1 MEMKPRALRPPRGSY
16 FLFGARGTGKSS
28 FVRRQYASSL
38 YIDLLDPATQR
49 EYLTRPER
57 LGEVVRAQ
65 SPDRIVVIDEVQKV
79 PDLLAMVHALIE
91 ERRTRFVLTGSSAR
105 KLKRSGV
112 DMLAGRAALRFLFPY
127 LAAEMGDQ
135 FSLASALRIGL
146 IPLIV
151 EAADSDDALRAYV
164 SLYVREEVFQ
174 EGLVRNMAG
183 FSRFLEA
190 VSFSHGQVLN
200 LAHIARESQVERKS
214 VEGYVSILEDLL
226 IGFRLSVFSRRS
238 KRELIG
244 HSKFYLFDPGVYR
257 VLRPRGPLDM
267 PDTFAGVAFEGLI
280 AQQLRAWLH
289 YRQGDTQLFFWRTR
303 GGAEVDFVLYGDLGL
318 VAIEAKYS
326 ARVRSEDLRHLKAFK
341 ADYPEATCNLIYAGR
356 DRLLIEDV
364 LCLPA
369 EEFLQGL
376 RIGL

>member
-1 MEMKPRALRPPRGSY
+1 MEMKTRALRPPAGSY

-28 FVRRQYASSL
+28 FVRLQYPGGL

-57 LGEVVRAQ
+57 LAELVRAQ
-65 SPDRIVVIDEVQKV
+65 PPDRVVVVDEVQKV
-79 PDLLAMVHALIE
+79 PELLAVVHALIE

-112 DMLAGRAALRFLFPY
+112 DLLAGRAALRFLFPY
-127 LAAEMGDQ
+127 LASEMQDQ
-135 FSLASALRIGL
+135 FSVAGALRVGL

-151 EAADSDDALRAYV
+151 ESADPADALRAYI

-200 LAHIARESQVERKS
+200 LAHVAREAQVERKS

-244 HSKFYLFDPGVYR
+244 HGKFYLFDPGVYR
-257 VLRPRGPLDM
+257 ALRPKGPLDM
-267 PDTFAGVAFEGLI
+267 PDTIESVAFEGLI
-280 AQQLRAWLH
+280 AQQWRAWLH
-289 YRQGDTQLFFWRTR
+289 YRQGDTELFFWRTR

-326 ARVRSEDLRHLKAFK
+326 TRVRSEDLRHLKTFK
-341 ADYPEATCNLIYAGR
+341 ADYPQATCNLVYAGR
-356 DRLLIEDV
+356 ERLLIDDV

-369 EEFLQGL
+369 DEFLQGL
-376 RIGL
+376 VVG

>member
-1 MEMKPRALRPPRGSY
+1 MEMKLRALRPPPGSY

-28 FVRRQYASSL
+28 FVRRQYAGSL

-57 LGEVVRAQ
+57 LAEVVRAQ
-65 SPDRIVVIDEVQKV
+65 PTDRVVVVDEVQKV
-79 PDLLAMVHALIE
+79 PELLAVVHALIE

-105 KLKRSGV
+105 KLRRSGV
-112 DMLAGRAALRFLFPY
+112 DLLAGRAALRFLFPY
-127 LAAEMGDQ
+127 LASELRDQ
-135 FSLASALRIGL
+135 FSLGSALRVGL

-151 EAADSDDALRAYV
+151 EAADPDDALRAYA

-190 VSFSHGQVLN
+190 VSFSHSQVLN
-200 LAHIARESQVERKS
+200 LAHVARESQVERKS

-257 VLRPRGPLDM
+257 ALRPKGPLDM
-267 PDTFAGVAFEGLI
+267 PDTIASVAFEGLI

-289 YRQGDTQLFFWRTR
+289 YRQGDTELFFWRTR

-341 ADYPEATCNLIYAGR
+341 ADYPEATCNLIYAGSE
-356 DRLLIEDV
+356 RLLIEDI
-364 LCLPA
+364 LCLPV

-376 RIGL
+376 LVD

>member
-1 MEMKPRALRPPRGSY
+1 MEMKLRALRPPRGSY

-28 FVRRQYASSL
+28 FVRRQYASAL

-57 LGEVVRAQ
+57 LAEVVRAQ
-65 SPDRIVVIDEVQKV
+65 PTDRIAVIDEVQKV
-79 PDLLAMVHALIE
+79 PELLAVVHTLIE
-91 ERRTRFVLTGSSAR
+91 ERRTQFVLTGSSAR

-112 DMLAGRAALRFLFPY
+112 DLLAGRAALRFLFPY
-127 LAAEMGDQ
+127 LVAEMGDQ
-135 FSLASALRIGL
+135 FSLTSALRVGL

-151 EAADSDDALRAYV
+151 EAADPEDALRAYV

-174 EGLVRNMAG
+174 EGLVRNIAG

-190 VSFSHGQVLN
+190 VSFSHGHVLN

-257 VLRPRGPLDM
+257 ALRPRGPLDM
-267 PDTFAGVAFEGLI
+267 PDTIVGVAFEGLI

-289 YRQGDTQLFFWRTR
+289 YRQGDTELFFWRTR

-318 VAIEAKYS
+318 IAIEAKYS

-341 ADYPEATCNLIYAGR
+341 ADYPEATCNLIYAGNQ
-356 DRLLIEDV
+356 RLLIEDV

-369 EEFLQGL
+369 EEFLRGL
-376 RIGL
+376 HIG

>member
-1 MEMKPRALRPPRGSY
+1 MEMKPRALRPPPGSY

-28 FVRRQYASSL
+28 FVRRHYVGSL

-57 LGEVVRAQ
+57 LAEVVRAQ
-65 SPDRIVVIDEVQKV
+65 PADRVVVVDEVQKV
-79 PDLLAMVHALIE
+79 PELLAVVHALIE

-105 KLKRSGV
+105 KLRRSGV
-112 DMLAGRAALRFLFPY
+112 DLLAGRAALRFLFPY
-127 LAAEMGDQ
+127 LASELRDQ
-135 FSLASALRIGL
+135 FSLGSALRVGL
-146 IPLIV
+146 IPLIA
-151 EAADSDDALRAYV
+151 EAADPDDALRAYT

-200 LAHIARESQVERKS
+200 LAHVARESQVERKS

-257 VLRPRGPLDM
+257 ALRPKGPLDI
-267 PDTFAGVAFEGLI
+267 PDTIASVAFEGLI

-289 YRQGDTQLFFWRTR
+289 YRHGDTELFFWRTR

-341 ADYPEATCNLIYAGR
+341 ADYPEATCNFIYAGR
-356 DRLLIEDV
+356 ERLLIEDV

-376 RIGL
+376 VVG